1 MGVWALLGL
10 GPSDVLEGAVII
22 EKGFSAWGA
31 VEAEELMLPNR
42 A

>member
-1 MGVWALLGL
+1 MGVWALLRL
-10 GPSDVLEGAVII
+10 GASDVLEGAVII

-31 VEAEELMLPNR
+31 LEAEEVILPNR